1 MAVGPITWAE
11 INAYDA
17 ATLAGLSAWDKRLIR
32 RADDKGVFVML
43 DAAAPTR
50 LFSSLPE
57 GVRVDRLGLVD
68 VIEAV
73 TEFLSDPSSSKT
85 G

>member
-32 RADDKGVFVML
+32 QIDD
-43 DAAAPTR
+43 ASEAI
-50 LFSSLPE
+50 
-57 GVRVDRLGLVD
+57 RLGVKPKATS
-68 VIEAV
+68 VASMKA
-73 TEFLSDPSSSKT
+73 EFRAAIAARNAKNAQK
-85 G
+85 GGAE